1 MRAVAVFPAGRQ
13 VRVIDHPEP
22 KLTSPTQARM
32 RVLDVGVCGTD
43 REIVSLQY
51 GTPPEGADYL
61 IIGHES
67 LSEVVETGS
76 KVSRVKPGDLVVM
89 TVRRPCTHPDC
100 VACREGRQDFC
111 YTGDFTE
118 RGIKQNHGYMT
129 EFVVEEE
136 RYLHPVPRDLR
147 DVAVLVEPLTIAEKS
162 LEQLWMVQRR
172 LPWVCPDA
180 CPDGGVHSPAR
191 CRRAIVL
198 GAGPVGILGAMALK
212 VEGFEVSVYSRS
224 PNHEE
229 KNRILDAIG
238 VPYIAAETH
247 STADMAKMAGPIDVV
262 YEATGAS
269 GVAFDVLKHLGP
281 NAVFI
286 FTGVPGRKAPIPVD
300 TDEIMRN
307 MVLNNQVV
315 LGSVNAPPQ
324 AFESAIQHLGVFAQK
339 WPDTVCSLITAR
351 IPIENA
357 PATLQGPASGI
368 KNVISVNS

>member
-1 MRAVAVFPAGRQ
+1 MKAVAVFPVQRQ

-22 KLTSPTQARM
+22 KLASPTQARM

-43 REIVSLQY
+43 REIVSFQY
-51 GTPPEGADYL
+51 GTPPEGSDYL

-67 LSEVVETGS
+67 LSEVVETGAQVS
-76 KVSRVKPGDLVVM
+76 KVKPGDLVVM
-89 TVRRPCTHPDC
+89 TVRRPCGHPEC

-136 RYLHPVPRDLR
+136 RYLHPVPRALR
-147 DVAVLVEPLTIAEKS
+147 DVAVLCEPLTIAEKS
-162 LEQLWMVQRR
+162 LEQLWTVQRR
-172 LPWVCPDA
+172 LPWGCPDHA
-180 CPDGGVHSPAR
+180 KSSAHCH
-191 CRRAIVL
+191 RAIVL

-212 VEGFEVSVYSRS
+212 VEGFEVTVYSRS

-229 KNRILDAIG
+229 KNRIMDAMGI
-238 VPYIAAETH
+238 PYIAAETH

-269 GVAFDVLKHLGP
+269 SVAFDVLKHLGP

-300 TDEIMRN
+300 TDAIMRN
-307 MVLNNQVV
+307 MVLNNQLV

-324 AFESAIQHLGVFAQK
+324 AFDSAIQHLGAFVEK
-339 WPDTVCSLITAR
+339 WPDTVRSLITAR
-351 IPIENA
+351 IPIQNA
-357 PATLQGPASGI
+357 PKALQEPAGGI
-368 KNVISVNS
+368 KNVISISN